1 MSSPNFVTLT
11 TSTFGRFILQS
22 VPMDIDDLKLL
33 KAVAKNGSMSRAAVE
48 LHMVQSNV
56 TARVRQLEESLG
68 VSLFV
73 RHSRGVT
80 LNEAGRRLLSY
91 ASRIDNLF
99 HEAIAAVKERG
110 SPSGTLRLGALE
122 QTLST
127 RLARVLEQY
136 TVRYPSVSLTMTTGN
151 SLDLIGQVL
160 DQELEGAF
168 VRGPVNQ
175 HGLSAEPIFWEELVL
190 VTGPSIRCIEDLQQ
204 VDVKAFVLAQG
215 CSYREALTGILERS
229 GIKHQIMAVAS
240 FDAIRSLVQSNVGVT
255 LLPKAFLTN
264 LWKDAAI
271 AVHQL
276 AEGSMV
282 ETAFVTR
289 TDQASSSALDA
300 FLSLS
305 RMESNITD

>member
-1 MSSPNFVTLT
+1 
-11 TSTFGRFILQS
+11 
-22 VPMDIDDLKLL
+22 
-33 KAVAKNGSMSRAAVE
+33 
-48 LHMVQSNV
+48 
-56 TARVRQLEESLG
+56 
-68 VSLFV
+68 
-73 RHSRGVT
+73 
-80 LNEAGRRLLSY
+80 
-91 ASRIDNLF
+91 
-99 HEAIAAVKERG
+99 
-110 SPSGTLRLGALE
+110 
-122 QTLST
+122 
-127 RLARVLEQY
+127 
-136 TVRYPSVSLTMTTGN
+136 
-151 SLDLIGQVL
+151 
-160 DQELEGAF
+160 
-168 VRGPVNQ
+168 VNQ